1 MILYLINQFDLISL
15 QNFISY
21 LTVRTGLA
29 LFTSFSFILVFGP
42 FLITQIS
49 KYQTHGQPIRDD
61 GPEGHLIAKKGT
73 PTMGG
78 IIILISIVGS
88 ILLWVNPESFI
99 SFPIIFMLISF
110 GISVF
115 CIETKMEYRHPI
127 RFEACCYHQNFAYY
141 LVKK

>member
-49 KYQTHGQPIRDD
+49 KYQTYGQPIRDD

-99 SFPIIFMLISF
+99 SFPIIFILISF
-110 GISVF
+110 G
-115 CIETKMEYRHPI
+115 
-127 RFEACCYHQNFAYY
+127 
-141 LVKK
+141 LVGFIAVSYTHLTLPTTNIV